1 MAIKVLIRRT
11 FKEGTIKDAS
21 AMLIKSRAN
30 AITQQGYIASE
41 TLVAYDNP
49 NTIMVVSMWQN
60 KEDWDNYKKSAARKE
75 NERKYAKIMDGVTE
89 YEVFKLG
96 I

>member
-1 MAIKVLIRRT
+1 MAVKVVIRRT
-11 FKEGTIKDAS
+11 FKEGTLKDAS

-30 AITQQGYIASE
+30 AIAQQGYIASE
-41 TLVAYDNP
+41 TLVAVDNP
-49 NTIMVVSMWQN
+49 NTIVVVSMWQ
-60 KEDWDNYKKSAARKE
+60 KKGDWNTYKKSAARKE

-96 I
+96 F

>member
-11 FKEGTIKDAS
+11 FKEGTMKDAA

-30 AITQQGYIASE
+30 AITQHGYIASE
-41 TLVAYDNP
+41 TLVADDNP
-49 NTIMVVSMWQN
+49 NTILVLSMWQK
-60 KEDWDNYKKSAARKE
+60 KEDWNDYKKSAARKE
-75 NERKYAKIMDGVTE
+75 NERKYAKIMEGVTE

>member
-1 MAIKVLIRRT
+1 MAVKILIKRA
-11 FKEGTIKDAS
+11 FKEGTRKDAS

-30 AITQQGYIASE
+30 AIEQSGYIASE
-41 TLVAYDNP
+41 TLVSYDDP
-49 NTIMVVSMWQN
+49 NTILVMSMWQT

-75 NERKYAKIMDGVTE
+75 NERNYARIMDGVAE
-89 YEVFKLG
+89 YEIYKIG